1 MCIPRNNQRFLMCAR
16 KNVDSSSEYYSN
28 LGHKTESKRIRKNLK
43 LRGLLYRAA
52 VSSIFIR
59 YFLQARQNSIGSLES
74 RKIKQQN
81 KKIQRQKNVFA
92 FSVESCS
99 IFSLIL

>member
-16 KNVDSSSEYYSN
+16 KNVDPSSEYYSN
-28 LGHKTESKRIRKNLK
+28 LGHKTESKIIRKNLK
-43 LRGLLYRAA
+43 LRGLLYRSAI
-52 VSSIFIR
+52 SSIFIW

-81 KKIQRQKNVFA
+81 KKIQRQKMYLP
-92 FSVESCS
+92 SVKKVVPY
-99 IFSLIL
+99 FL